1 MICET
6 TNYPRPCYRFNKVS
20 FTDDQPQRLYA
31 YFSNAIALS
40 STDSNNENAKV
51 LQFLKN
57 AMRIAYQ
64 VGGFREIMEHR
75 QQNYS
80 EKRKYPAKLS
90 SLLAVCFE
98 WDTTEIGTKN

>member
-1 MICET
+1 
-6 TNYPRPCYRFNKVS
+6 
-20 FTDDQPQRLYA
+20 
-31 YFSNAIALS
+31 
-40 STDSNNENAKV
+40 
-51 LQFLKN
+51 
-57 AMRIAYQ
+57 
-64 VGGFREIMEHR
+64 MEHR